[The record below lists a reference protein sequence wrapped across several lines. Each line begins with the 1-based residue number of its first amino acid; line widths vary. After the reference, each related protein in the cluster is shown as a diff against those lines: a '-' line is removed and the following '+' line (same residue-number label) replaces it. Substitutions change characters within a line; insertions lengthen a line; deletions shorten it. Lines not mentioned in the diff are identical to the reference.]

1 MTEGVQADHDHL
13 SDLAEL
19 ARERGLRVCVA
30 ESLTSGR
37 LASTVGAGEGAG
49 GWFGGGI
56 VAYQTAEKER
66 ILRVTPGLDP
76 CSAEVAEQLA
86 SGALE
91 LFQADLC
98 VATTGV
104 GGPGPDERGN
114 PEGTVY
120 VGWASPLG
128 VGHKKLALSG
138 DPEDI
143 MDAAVDAA
151 VRMLALHA
159 ESIRPA
165 GPLRGG
171 AGDTDRAESAEA

>member
-66 ILRVTPGLDP
+66 ILGVTPGLDP

-165 GPLRGG
+165 GPLRG
-171 AGDTDRAESAEA
+171 AGDTDRAESADA

>member
-1 MTEGVQADHDHL
+1 MTDDARAEHDHL
-13 SDLAEL
+13 ADLAGL
-19 ARERGLRVCVA
+19 AGERGLRVCVA

-37 LASTVGAGEGAG
+37 LASTVAAGEGAS

-66 ILRVTPGLDP
+66 ILGVTPGLDP

-86 SGALE
+86 SGALS
-91 LFQADLC
+91 LFEADLC
-98 VATTGV
+98 VSTTGV
-104 GGPGPDERGN
+104 GGPGPDDRGN

-120 VGWASPLG
+120 LGWASPLG
-128 VGHKKLALSG
+128 GGHKKLMLSG
-138 DPEDI
+138 DPEDV

-151 VRMLALHA
+151 VTLLALHA

-165 GPLRGG
+165 GPLRGEN
-171 AGDTDRAESAEA
+171 D